1 MDCSNQNTTGAEFQN
16 VVNAYQNKMAA
27 AAAAGNGAADGNG
40 MDEESEE
47 RASKEQ
53 LKMIR
58 LKSLKQRKEG
68 TSYKPDLEGLGE
80 SKRERGSIMQRTS
93 ILFVGDLKRG
103 KKGLFS
109 CCLGG
114 SEDKYEVKG
123 ADEIAREESEE
134 EEEDA
139 W

>member
-1 MDCSNQNTTGAEFQN
+1 M
-16 VVNAYQNKMAA
+16 
-27 AAAAGNGAADGNG
+27 
-40 MDEESEE
+40 
-47 RASKEQ
+47 
-53 LKMIR
+53 